1 MANRDVRSIDQSS
14 AQEVHNIPE
23 ATEATREEVVD
34 QWGGE
39 EEAQAVKKLMAE
51 FNVVH
56 ERDQALA
63 KTFKAEMRA
72 LLVNSDATDVRA
84 LEDLAARIRRAG
96 ETKTK
101 DDETTF
107 VRMTT
112 PERAVRQEA
121 RPKPVESV
129 ERSAPDPWDEA
140 RADMLKNGYIDAQ
153 GNLKQEIPGW
163 TAEQIKHLQDLQKKK
178 WADAESKIDS
188 RRVDRAPVSRDQ
200 LIAEKQQRQTEL
212 LQLEARIKGLK
223 EIHDD
228 HGADEF
234 SKDAKRL
241 QQKIEEIDR
250 RLVA

>member
-1 MANRDVRSIDQSS
+1 MANHDIRTIDQSPV
-14 AQEVHNIPE
+14 QEIRNV
-23 ATEATREEVVD
+23 TEVAETTREEVVE

-51 FNVVH
+51 FNAVH

-63 KTFKAEMRA
+63 KTFRAEMRA
-72 LLVNSDATDVRA
+72 LLVDSDMTDVRA
-84 LEDLAARIRRAG
+84 LEDLTARIRRAG
-96 ETKTK
+96 ETNTRE
-101 DDETTF
+101 DETTF
-107 VRMTT
+107 IRMKT
-112 PERAVRQEA
+112 PERALRQEA

-129 ERSAPDPWDEA
+129 ERSAPDPWDDV
-140 RADMLKNGYIDAQ
+140 RVDMLKNGFIDAQ

-178 WADAESKIDS
+178 WADAGSKIDS
-188 RRVDRAPVSRDQ
+188 RRVDTAPISRDQ
-200 LIAEKQQRQTEL
+200 LIAEKQQRQVEL

-223 EIHDD
+223 DVKDE

-234 SKDAKRL
+234 AKDARRV

-250 RLVA
+250 RLAA